1 MNETPPV
8 QSAMG
13 ISGLESCPGRLLAEC
28 SYLGAFFQG
37 WQLQAKGERTVQGE
51 IEGVLERMYKS
62 PVRVTVAGRTDT
74 FVSARQQFFHFD
86 PPFAIP
92 LDGLVKGMNTLLSW
106 DVRVHRIRAVPSE
119 FDARTSVVSKT
130 YVYRLQRGGV
140 LSPFDALT
148 VHLWHGRLDA
158 DKMREAARLIPGE
171 RDFAPFT
178 VQPETYKTTVR
189 KVDGVD
195 LEVRGD
201 RLTFTV
207 KAEGF
212 MRYMVR
218 RIVGTLVEVGRGARP
233 VEWVR
238 GLVEWGDENRDS
250 PYFRPELKG
259 TACCAPT
266 RTTKIGIVPKH
277 EKGTVPEAGPPIDA
291 RGLCLEFVVYPALTS
306 PSEDPIIPPL
316 A

>member
-8 QSAMG
+8 QSAAG
-13 ISGLESCPGRLLAEC
+13 TLGLERRPGRLLAEC

-37 WQLQAKGERTVQGE
+37 WQVQAKGERTVQGTV
-51 IEGVLERMYKS
+51 EGALGRMYKS
-62 PVRVTVAGRTDT
+62 PVGVTVAGRTDT
-74 FVSARQQFFHFD
+74 LVSARQQFFHFD

-92 LDGLVKGMNTLLSW
+92 LDGLAKGMNTLLPW
-106 DVRVHRIRAVPSE
+106 DVRILRVVPVPPE

-158 DKMREAARLIPGE
+158 GAMREAARLIPGE
-171 RDFAPFT
+171 RDFRPFT
-178 VQPETYKTTVR
+178 VQPETYRTTVR
-189 KVDGVD
+189 RVDSVE
-195 LEVRGD
+195 LAEEGD
-201 RLTFTV
+201 RLVFTV
-207 KAEGF
+207 RAEGF

-238 GLVEWGDENRDS
+238 
-250 PYFRPELKG
+250 ELTEG
-259 TACCAPT
+259 GA
-266 RTTKIGIVPKH
+266 G
-277 EKGTVPEAGPPIDA
+277 EAGPPIDA
-291 RGLCLEFVVYPALTS
+291 RGLCLESVIYPALTS
-306 PSEDPIIPPL
+306 PSEEPIISPL

>member
-1 MNETPPV
+1 MNEAPPV
-8 QSAMG
+8 QAAE
-13 ISGLESCPGRLLAEC
+13 GLPGLDSRPGRLLAEC

-51 IEGVLERMYKS
+51 VEGVLGQMYKR

-74 FVSARQQFFHFD
+74 LVSARQQFFHFD

-92 LDGLVKGMNTLLSW
+92 LDGLVKGMNTLLPW
-106 DVRVHRIRAVPSE
+106 DVRIHRVIAVPPE

-158 DKMREAARLIPGE
+158 DKMREAAQLIPGE

-189 KVDGVD
+189 KVDAVELAVVG
-195 LEVRGD
+195 G
-201 RLTFTV
+201 RLVFTV

-218 RIVGTLVEVGRGARP
+218 RIVGTLVEVGRGARTA
-233 VEWVR
+233 EWVR
-238 GLVEWGDENRDS
+238 ELVEWGENRDR
-250 PYFRPELKG
+250 PYFRPDDKG
-259 TACCAPT
+259 APAEIG
-266 RTTKIGIVPKH
+266 KI
-277 EKGTVPEAGPPIDA
+277 GTVPEAGPPIDA
-291 RGLCLEFVVYPALTS
+291 RGLCLESILYPALTS
-306 PSEDPIIPPL
+306 PSGKPIISPL